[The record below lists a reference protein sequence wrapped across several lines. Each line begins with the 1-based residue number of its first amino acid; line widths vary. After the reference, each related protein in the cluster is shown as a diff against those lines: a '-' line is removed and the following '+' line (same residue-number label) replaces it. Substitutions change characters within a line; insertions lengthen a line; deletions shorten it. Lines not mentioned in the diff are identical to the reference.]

1 MRPPVDHRLHQF
13 LFSNPG
19 GLDSHLSFNVS
30 IANMKILKQTSS
42 SKYHSSLRASQANTT
57 RERITDAIFAV
68 FQKHGGQED
77 ITFKDVAKE
86 AGVTEMTVYRHFANR
101 EELLQ
106 ALWHRINAQ
115 IGIDLPDSI
124 AALTGHN
131 QDLHAAYENL
141 APLILANITS
151 KQGREIR
158 LSRKSERQKAFLKIA
173 HEVNPQLPPKE
184 KKRVAAV
191 LQLLQSSY
199 AWDSLRSNWD
209 MNPKEIAEATLMA
222 IESVISTTR
231 RKVKS

>member
-1 MRPPVDHRLHQF
+1 
-13 LFSNPG
+13 
-19 GLDSHLSFNVS
+19 
-30 IANMKILKQTSS
+30 MKIPKQTSGP
-42 SKYHSSLRASQANTT
+42 KYRSPLRESQANTT
-57 RERITDAIFAV
+57 RERITDAVFAV
-68 FQKHGGQED
+68 FRKHGGQED

-106 ALWHRINAQ
+106 ALWQKINAM
-115 IGIDLPDSI
+115 IGIDIPDSI
-124 AALTGHN
+124 AALTGRN
-131 QDLHAAYENL
+131 QELHVAYENL

-151 KQGREIR
+151 KQGREVR

-173 HEVNPQLPPKE
+173 NEANPDLSPKE

-222 IESVISTTR
+222 IDSVLSTTR
-231 RKVKS
+231 RKAKS